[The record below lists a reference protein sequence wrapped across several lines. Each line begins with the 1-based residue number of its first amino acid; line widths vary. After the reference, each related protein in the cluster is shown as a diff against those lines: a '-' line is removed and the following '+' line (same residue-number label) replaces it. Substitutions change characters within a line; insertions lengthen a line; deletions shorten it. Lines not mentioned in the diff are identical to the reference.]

1 LYHGTTR
8 RFSFTVFK
16 KMVATGTNH
25 VLSLIALL
33 CFINPMAHTF
43 CASHYSL
50 LNHRFVSKPSFVNN
64 RAILSPR
71 QTVLRAHQPL
81 RHQLVEKGGAPLA
94 QDSKLSIL
102 TNIRKVVSRAIPVGI
117 LSFFNRGD
125 GSVSQVFNYL
135 FEGTTTIAWCFF
147 HFYFF
152 SSHL

>member
-1 LYHGTTR
+1 
-8 RFSFTVFK
+8 
-16 KMVATGTNH
+16 
-25 VLSLIALL
+25 
-33 CFINPMAHTF
+33 
-43 CASHYSL
+43 
-50 LNHRFVSKPSFVNN
+50 VNN

-125 GSVSQVFNYL
+125 GSVSQVFGHL
-135 FEGTTTIAWCFF
+135 FEGTTTTTIVWCFF
-147 HFYFF
+147 IFSLLFFSRLTTHFYFLF
-152 SSHL
+152 FLSHL